1 MRKLLTVLLLLWIST
16 SAVAQQAGSYQANAL
31 SYIEQYKDLAIS
43 HMNTHGTPA
52 SVILAIAMHESG
64 NGTSKISRL
73 LHNHFGIKGRN
84 TSKKLRSS
92 YKNFESPEE
101 SYQAFIEML
110 STRKQFS
117 HLFGKY
123 SDYDYRSWV
132 LGINRGG
139 YAASKL
145 WAGQV
150 LAMIKKYRLY
160 EYDNRPEGYV
170 EPPVEKTTTSPAKKH
185 IAQVKTYKVKNG
197 DTLSGIAKK
206 HKTTVQAIKR
216 KNHLKSDQLKI
227 GQQLKI

>member
-16 SAVAQQAGSYQANAL
+16 SAVAQQASYQANAL

-43 HMNTHGTPA
+43 HMNEHGTPA
-52 SVILAIAMHESG
+52 SVILAIAMHESA

-73 LHNHFGIKGRN
+73 LHNHFGIKGVN

-92 YKNFESPEE
+92 YRNFDSAES
-101 SYQAFIEML
+101 SYQAFINML
-110 STRKQFS
+110 KTRKQFS

-145 WAGQV
+145 WGSQV

-160 EYDNRPEGYV
+160 EFDNRPEGYI
-170 EPPVEKTTTSPAKKH
+170 EPPIAESVSSTKAKH
-185 IAQVKTYKVKNG
+185 VAPVKTYKVKNG
-197 DTLSGIAKK
+197 DTLSSIAKK
-206 HKTTVQAIKR
+206 HKTTVLALKR
-216 KNHLKSDQLKI
+216 KNHLKSHNLKI